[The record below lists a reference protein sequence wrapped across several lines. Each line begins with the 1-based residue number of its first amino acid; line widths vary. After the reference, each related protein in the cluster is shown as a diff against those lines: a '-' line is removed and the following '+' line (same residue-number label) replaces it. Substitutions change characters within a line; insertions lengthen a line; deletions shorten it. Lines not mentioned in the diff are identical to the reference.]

1 MKLTGILT
9 AALLVTG
16 VTGISM
22 TSYAAEST
30 EEQTDLASVDLAGA
44 AEAQPMKV
52 DMSDGT
58 YKIDVVLGGGSGRA
72 TITSPATLVVKEGC
86 AYAQIE
92 WSSSH
97 YDYMKVGET
106 TYDPINTDGNSVFEL
121 PVTVMDKPMD
131 VIADTTAMSVPHEI
145 EYTLTFASDSITS
158 GKQAAPG
165 QQIIYLAVIVAAG
178 VVVVIL
184 TECPNG
190 SFPDS
195 LWKRI
200 RCRKR
205 ERYQYQFG
213 ADLRSQ
219 YGINICRRVF
229 CGLL

>member
-1 MKLTGILT
+1 MKDLSHGRPGQFARVVVLWKERTMMKRKIWMKLTGILT

-44 AEAQPMKV
+44 AEVQPMKV

-58 YKIDVVLGGGSGRA
+58 YKIDVVLGGGSGRT

-165 QQIIYLAVIVAAG
+165 QQIIYLAVVVAAG

-184 TECPNG
+184 TKKKKSKE
-190 SFPDS
+190 
-195 LWKRI
+195 
-200 RCRKR
+200 
-205 ERYQYQFG
+205 
-213 ADLRSQ
+213 
-219 YGINICRRVF
+219 V
-229 CGLL
+229 